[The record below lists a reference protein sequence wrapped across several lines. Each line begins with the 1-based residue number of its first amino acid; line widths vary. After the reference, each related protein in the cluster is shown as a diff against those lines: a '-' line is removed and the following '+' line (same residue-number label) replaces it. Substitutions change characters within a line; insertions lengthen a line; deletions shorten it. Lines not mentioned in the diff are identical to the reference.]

1 MMKQEERIN
10 HGGHVVPSVRV
21 TRSFGTKSFFSSVK
35 RFFLLVEKSVCISAL
50 VALVLIASAE
60 ACARSFG
67 GGIPAATGL
76 LIHILLVLGFFS
88 GMYTAGTGEHI
99 SIGLVHYI
107 PDEKI
112 RRLIALIAGFVA
124 VFICTILAWSSV
136 SFIKLAIQPKL
147 IGFIP
152 NVVFILAMPLAYG
165 VISLRFSSRLP
176 AKSRIVPILALVF
189 GSVAALPVI
198 VKIIWGFNA
207 PDSVY
212 YLSDLFSDILFRIRL
227 PLIILLITTALMG
240 APVFTIIAGIAL
252 TAIQSAGGEA
262 EMVNSSIYSAF
273 TDTSIIAIP
282 LFTLTGFILSE
293 SRAGLRLV
301 HCFRSLLSWLPGG
314 MIIATVIICAFFTS
328 FTGAS
333 GVTILALGGI
343 LFTALSGASY
353 PERFTIGLLTSAGC
367 VGLLFPP
374 SLPIILAGAA
384 SRINVVHMFLGAL
397 IPGLILVIAMI
408 VIGIAASRKIKIPV
422 EPFRFGAAAASL
434 KESAAEILL
443 PLFLIAGYFSGAFS
457 LTEIGAISVIYVFV
471 AEVLI
476 HRDIKIS
483 ALPQVFYKALPII
496 GGVLCII
503 AAAKAL
509 SYAIV
514 DTQAPENFARW
525 TRGAVESKYLFLL
538 LLNLA
543 LLIVG
548 CLMDI
553 FSAILVILPLL
564 SPLGAVYGIDPVH
577 LGIIFIMNLELGF
590 LTPPVGLNLFLASY
604 RFKKPFTLVCRYV
617 MPFLLVQLAVLLLV
631 TYIPAI
637 STYLTRFF

>member
-1 MMKQEERIN
+1 MGQKQF
-10 HGGHVVPSVRV
+10 
-21 TRSFGTKSFFSSVK
+21 SFHSIFS
-35 RFFLLVEKSVCISAL
+35 LIEKGVCIATL

-60 ACARSFG
+60 ACARLFG

-76 LIHILLVLGFFS
+76 LIHILLALGFFS
-88 GMYTAGTGEHI
+88 GMVTAGTGEHI
-99 SIGLVHYI
+99 SIGLIHYI

-112 RRLIALIAGFVA
+112 RRIFSLAAGFVA
-124 VFICTILAWSSV
+124 VFICTILTWSSV
-136 SFIKLAIQPKL
+136 SFIKIAIQPKL

-152 NVVFILAMPLAYG
+152 NVAFIIAMPLAYC
-165 VISLRFSSRLP
+165 VMAIRFSRRLP
-176 AKSRIVPILALVF
+176 VKNRVIPLLALVL
-189 GSVAALPVI
+189 GSAAAFPVI
-198 VKIIWGFNA
+198 VKLIWGFNA

-212 YLSDLFSDILFRIRL
+212 YLTDLFYDSLFRVRL
-227 PLIILLITTALMG
+227 PLIILLIATALMG
-240 APVFTIIAGIAL
+240 APIFTIIAGIAL
-252 TAIQSAGGEA
+252 TVIQSAGGEA
-262 EMVNSSIYSAF
+262 EMVNNSAFSAF

-301 HCFRSLLSWLPGG
+301 NCFRSLLGWIPGG

-343 LFTALSGASY
+343 LFTALSETSY
-353 PERFTIGLLTSAGC
+353 PEKFTIGLLTSAGC
-367 VGLLFPP
+367 IGLLFPP

-384 SRINVVHMFLGAL
+384 SRTNIVHMFLGAL
-397 IPGLILVIAMI
+397 IPGCILTAAMI
-408 VIGIAASRKIKIPV
+408 VIGIAASRKVKIPV
-422 EPFRFGAAAASL
+422 ETFHFKTAASSL

-443 PLFLIAGYFSGAFS
+443 PIFLIVGFFSGRCS
-457 LTEIGAISVIYVFV
+457 LSEIGAISVIYVFV
-471 AEVLI
+471 VEVLI
-476 HRDIKIS
+476 RRDIQFTDVPK
-483 ALPQVFYKALPII
+483 VFYKALPII

-503 AAAKAL
+503 ASAKAL

-525 TRGAVESKYLFLL
+525 MRGAVESKYLFLL

-543 LLIVG
+543 LLAVG

-553 FSAILVILPLL
+553 FSAILVILPLV

-577 LGIIFIMNLELGF
+577 LGIIFIMNLEVGF

-604 RFKKPFTLVCRYV
+604 RFKKPFMEVCRYV
-617 MPFLLVQLAVLLLV
+617 LPFLLVQLAALLLV
-631 TYIPAI
+631 TYIPGI

>member
-1 MMKQEERIN
+1 MGQK
-10 HGGHVVPSVRV
+10 HF
-21 TRSFGTKSFFSSVK
+21 SFGSIFS
-35 RFFLLVEKSVCISAL
+35 LIEKSVCIAAL
-50 VALVLIASAE
+50 VSLVLIAAAE
-60 ACARSFG
+60 ACARFFG
-67 GGIPAATGL
+67 GGVPAATGL
-76 LIHILLVLGFFS
+76 LIHILLVLGLFS
-88 GMYTAGTGEHI
+88 GMFTAGTGEHI
-99 SIGLVHYI
+99 SITLIHYI
-107 PDEKI
+107 KDEKT
-112 RRLIALIAGFVA
+112 RRIIAMITGFIAIFV
-124 VFICTILAWSSV
+124 CTILAWSSV
-136 SFIKLAIQPKL
+136 SFIKIAIQPKL

-152 NVVFILAMPLAYG
+152 NVVFILAMPIAFC
-165 VISLRFSSRLP
+165 VMAVRFALQSPDKR
-176 AKSRIVPILALVF
+176 RIVPILALVL
-189 GSVAALPVI
+189 GSVAAFPVI

-212 YLSDLFSDILFRIRL
+212 YLIDLFYDILFRIRL
-227 PLIILLITTALMG
+227 PLIILLIAAALMG
-240 APVFTIIAGIAL
+240 TPVFTIIAGIAL
-252 TAIQSAGGEA
+252 VAIQSAGGEA
-262 EMVNSSIYSAF
+262 ETVNNSIYSAF

-293 SRAGLRLV
+293 SRAGQRLV
-301 HCFRSLLSWLPGG
+301 KCFRSLLSWLPGG
-314 MIIATVIICAFFTS
+314 MIIVTVIICAFFTS

-353 PERFTIGLLTSAGC
+353 PENFTIGLLTSAGC
-367 VGLLFPP
+367 IGLMFPP
-374 SLPIILAGAA
+374 SLPIILAGSA
-384 SRINVVHMFLGAL
+384 SRISVIHMFLGAL
-397 IPGLILVIAMI
+397 IPGIIMVAAMI
-408 VIGIAASRKIKIPV
+408 VIGITASKKVKIPV
-422 EPFRFGAAAASL
+422 EPFHFKTAASSL

-443 PLFLIAGYFSGAFS
+443 PLFLIVGYFSGAFS
-457 LTEIGAISVIYVFV
+457 LSEIGAISVIYVFI

-476 HRDIKIS
+476 HKDIKIS

-503 AAAKAL
+503 AAAKSL

-525 TRGAVESKYLFLL
+525 MQGAIESKYLFLL

-543 LLIVG
+543 LLVVG

-564 SPLGAVYGIDPVH
+564 SPLGEVYGIDPVH
-577 LGIIFIMNLELGF
+577 LGVIFILNLELGF

-604 RFKKPFTLVCRYV
+604 RFKKPFTQVCRYV
-617 MPFLLVQLAVLLLV
+617 LPFLLVQFAVLLLV
-631 TYIPAI
+631 TYIPII

>member
-1 MMKQEERIN
+1 MTQKQ
-10 HGGHVVPSVRV
+10 
-21 TRSFGTKSFFSSVK
+21 FSLHSI
-35 RFFLLVEKSVCISAL
+35 LSLMEKSVCIATL
-50 VALVLIASAE
+50 VALVLIAAGE
-60 ACARSFG
+60 ACARLFG

-88 GMYTAGTGEHI
+88 GMFTAGTGEHI
-99 SIGLVHYI
+99 SIGLIHYI

-112 RRLIALIAGFVA
+112 RRIITLIAGFIA

-136 SFIKLAIQPKL
+136 SFIKIAIQPKL

-152 NVVFILAMPLAYG
+152 NVAFIMAMPLAFC
-165 VISLRFSSRLP
+165 VMALRFSRRLP
-176 AKSRIVPILALVF
+176 VRVRNRAIVPLLALVL
-189 GSVAALPVI
+189 GSAAAFPVI
-198 VKIIWGFNA
+198 VKLIWGFNA

-212 YLSDLFSDILFRIRL
+212 YLIDLFYNTLFRVRL
-227 PLIILLITTALMG
+227 PLIILLIATALMG
-240 APVFTIIAGIAL
+240 APIFTIIAGIAL

-273 TDTSIIAIP
+273 TDTSIIARP

-293 SRAGLRLV
+293 SRAGHRLV
-301 HCFRSLLSWLPGG
+301 HCFRSLLGWIPGG
-314 MIIATVIICAFFTS
+314 MIVATVIICAFFTS

-343 LFTALSGASY
+343 LFTALSETSY
-353 PERFTIGLLTSAGC
+353 PENFIIGLLASAGC
-367 VGLLFPP
+367 IGLLFPP
-374 SLPIILAGAA
+374 SLPIMLAGSA
-384 SRINVVHMFLGAL
+384 SRTNIVHMFLGAL
-397 IPGLILVIAMI
+397 IPGCILIIAMI
-408 VIGIAASRKIKIPV
+408 VIGIAASKKIKIPV
-422 EPFRFGAAAASL
+422 EPFHFRPAISSL

-443 PLFLIAGYFSGAFS
+443 PFLLIIGYFSGVCS

-471 AEVLI
+471 TEVLI
-476 HRDIKIS
+476 RRDIKLS
-483 ALPQVFYKALPII
+483 EVPRVFYKALPII

-514 DTQAPENFARW
+514 DTQAPENFAHW
-525 TRGAVESKYLFLL
+525 MRGAIESKYLFLL

-543 LLIVG
+543 LLAVG

-553 FSAILVILPLL
+553 FSAILVILPLV
-564 SPLGAVYGIDPVH
+564 SPLGEVYGINPVH
-577 LGIIFIMNLELGF
+577 LGIIFIMNLEVGF

-604 RFKKPFTLVCRYV
+604 RFKKPFTEVCRYV
-617 MPFLLVQLAVLLLV
+617 LPFLLVQLVVLLLV
-631 TYIPAI
+631 TYIPI
-637 STYLTRFF
+637 LSTFLPGLF